1 MGAIKKI
8 LERWV
13 VFRGGLA
20 VFGTLARMKAYGL
33 AGAMSKSSAKLNLS
47 LNKPE
52 VATSV
57 DELGKTW
64 VSLMPPDAQH
74 KFKFTGSDEKTAFT
88 EIHIKCPLRGSGD
101 PHACYHL
108 MNYDRTLMEKVGGQL
123 IVLET
128 QANSGKDHCK
138 LAIRKAGE
146 DISDLEK
153 DKKAGGAHHSAQR
166 FRSLVG
172 GFDLLELDPDILNA
186 VQYGIAHALGNFQG
200 VAFVVTKAHSSLSNR
215 NL

>member
-33 AGAMSKSSAKLNLS
+33 ARAMSKSSAKLNLS

-146 DISDLEK
+146 DVSDLVP
-153 DKKAGGAHHSAQR
+153 AHEGSEA
-166 FRSLVG
+166 
-172 GFDLLELDPDILNA
+172 
-186 VQYGIAHALGNFQG
+186 
-200 VAFVVTKAHSSLSNR
+200 
-215 NL
+215 